1 MHRVYL
7 LGVLECRKFRKR
19 GTMADK
25 VTIQDIADE
34 LGLSRNTVS
43 KALNGA
49 EGLAE
54 ATRERII
61 NKAMEMGYKQF
72 IYAQLITQYKDDNQ
86 GIVPTLGDKREVAVL
101 STTYLAAPHF
111 SSLMLDGFQNE
122 LAHMGLTLN
131 THRVTQKNIESLT
144 LPASLDLS
152 RVAGIVCIEMFDWR
166 YDEMVC
172 ALDVPVLFVDG
183 PARLH
188 GENLPCDQLYME
200 NTTQVMR
207 LVNDMLGKG
216 YRRIGFV
223 GNWEHCQSF
232 FERYTAFRTAM
243 ALADV
248 HVEGRFLIRYNTI
261 NEMHQAISGL
271 DELPDLFIC
280 ANDFVALD
288 LLMILREM
296 GLDVPRDVMIAGFD
310 DSAESRRSMPK
321 LTTIHIH
328 TQVMAFSA
336 IQLLRTRI
344 KEPSLDFRQV
354 YTETELIC
362 RASTMRE

>member
-1 MHRVYL
+1 
-7 LGVLECRKFRKR
+7 
-19 GTMADK
+19 MADK

-49 EGLAE
+49 DGLAE

-72 IYAQLITQYKDDNQ
+72 IYARLVTQYKDDTQ
-86 GIVPTLGDKREVAVL
+86 GIIPSLGDRREVAVL
-101 STTYLAAPHF
+101 STAYLAAPHF
-111 SSLMLDGFQNE
+111 SSLMLDGFQTE
-122 LAHMGLTLN
+122 LSHMGLTLN
-131 THRVTQKNIESLT
+131 THRVTQDNIESLT
-144 LPASLDLS
+144 LPATLDLS
-152 RVAGIVCIEMFDWR
+152 RVAAIVCIEMFDWR
-166 YDEMVC
+166 YDEMIC

-216 YRRIGFV
+216 YRRIGYV
-223 GNWEHCQSF
+223 GDWEHCQSF
-232 FERYTAFRTAM
+232 FERYCAFRNAM

-248 HVEGRFLIRYNTI
+248 PVEDRFIIKYNSVREIR
-261 NEMHQAISGL
+261 HALRDL

-288 LLMILREM
+288 LLMLLHGM
-296 GLDVPRDVMIAGFD
+296 GVDVPRDVMIAGFD
-310 DSAESRRSMPK
+310 DSAESRRSMPQ

-336 IQLLRTRI
+336 IQTLRTRI

-354 YTETELIC
+354 YTETELIY
-362 RASTMRE
+362 RASTKRE

>member
-1 MHRVYL
+1 
-7 LGVLECRKFRKR
+7 
-19 GTMADK
+19 MADR

-49 EGLAE
+49 DGLAE

-72 IYAQLITQYKDDNQ
+72 IYTRLVTQYKDDTQ
-86 GIVPTLGDKREVAVL
+86 GIIPSLGDRREVAVL
-101 STTYLAAPHF
+101 STAYLAAPHF

-122 LAHMGLTLN
+122 LSQTGFTLN
-131 THRVTQKNIESLT
+131 THRVSQANIESLE
-144 LPASLDLS
+144 LPATLDLS
-152 RVAGIVCIEMFDWR
+152 RVAAIVCIEMFDWR
-166 YDEMVC
+166 YDEMIC

-207 LVNDMLGKG
+207 LVNDMLAKG

-232 FERYTAFRTAM
+232 FERYCAFRNAM

-248 HVEGRFLIRYNTI
+248 PVEDRFIIKYNSVR
-261 NEMHQAISGL
+261 EMRHALRDL

-288 LLMILREM
+288 LLMLLHGM
-296 GLDVPRDVMIAGFD
+296 GVDVPRDVMLAGFD
-310 DSAESRRSMPK
+310 DSAESRRSMPQ

-336 IQLLRTRI
+336 IQTLRTRI

-354 YTETELIC
+354 YTETELIY
-362 RASTMRE
+362 RASTKRE

>member
-1 MHRVYL
+1 
-7 LGVLECRKFRKR
+7 
-19 GTMADK
+19 MADR

-49 EGLAE
+49 DGLAE

-72 IYAQLITQYKDDNQ
+72 VYTQLVTQYLDDTQ
-86 GIVPTLGDKREVAVL
+86 GIFPALGDKREVAVL
-101 STTYLAAPHF
+101 STAYLAAPHF

-122 LAHMGLTLN
+122 LSHMGLTLN
-131 THRVTQKNIESLT
+131 THRVTQDNIESLT
-144 LPASLDLS
+144 LPATLDLS
-152 RVAGIVCIEMFDWR
+152 RVAAIVCIEMFDWR
-166 YDEMVC
+166 YDEMIC

-232 FERYTAFRTAM
+232 FERYCAFRNAM

-248 HVEGRFLIRYNTI
+248 PVEDRFIIKYNSVREIR
-261 NEMHQAISGL
+261 HALRDL

-288 LLMILREM
+288 LLMLLHGM
-296 GLDVPRDVMIAGFD
+296 GVDVPRDVMIAGFD
-310 DSAESRRSMPK
+310 DSAESRRSMPQ

-336 IQLLRTRI
+336 IQTLRTRI

-354 YTETELIC
+354 YTETELIY
-362 RASTMRE
+362 RASTKRE

>member
-1 MHRVYL
+1 
-7 LGVLECRKFRKR
+7 
-19 GTMADK
+19 MADR

-49 EGLAE
+49 DGLAE

-72 IYAQLITQYKDDNQ
+72 VYTQLVTQYLDDTQ
-86 GIVPTLGDKREVAVL
+86 GIFPALGDKREVAVL
-101 STTYLAAPHF
+101 SNAYLAAPHF

-122 LAHMGLTLN
+122 LSHMGLTLN
-131 THRVTQKNIESLT
+131 THRVTQDNIESLT
-144 LPASLDLS
+144 LPATLDLS
-152 RVAGIVCIEMFDWR
+152 RVAAIVCIEMFDWR
-166 YDEMVC
+166 YGEMIC

-232 FERYTAFRTAM
+232 FERYCAFRNAM

-248 HVEGRFLIRYNTI
+248 PVEDRFIIKYNSAR
-261 NEMHQAISGL
+261 EMRHALRGL

-288 LLMILREM
+288 LLMLLHGM
-296 GLDVPRDVMIAGFD
+296 GVDVPRDVMIAGFD
-310 DSAESRRSMPK
+310 DSAESRRSMPQ

-336 IQLLRTRI
+336 IQTLRTRI

-354 YTETELIC
+354 YTETELIY
-362 RASTMRE
+362 RASTKRE

>member
-1 MHRVYL
+1 
-7 LGVLECRKFRKR
+7 
-19 GTMADK
+19 MADR

-49 EGLAE
+49 DGLAE

-72 IYAQLITQYKDDNQ
+72 VYTQLVTQYLDDTQ
-86 GIVPTLGDKREVAVL
+86 GIFPALGDKREVAVL
-101 STTYLAAPHF
+101 SNAYLAAPHF

-122 LAHMGLTLN
+122 LSHMGLTLN
-131 THRVTQKNIESLT
+131 THRVTQDNIESLT
-144 LPASLDLS
+144 LPATLDLS
-152 RVAGIVCIEMFDWR
+152 RVAAIVCIEMFDWR
-166 YDEMVC
+166 YDEMIC

-232 FERYTAFRTAM
+232 FERYCAFRNAM

-248 HVEGRFLIRYNTI
+248 PVEDRFIIKYNSVREIR
-261 NEMHQAISGL
+261 HALRDL

-280 ANDFVALD
+280 ANDFVAID
-288 LLMILREM
+288 LLMLLHGM
-296 GLDVPRDVMIAGFD
+296 GVDVPRDVMIAGFD
-310 DSAESRRSMPK
+310 DSAESRRSMPQ

-336 IQLLRTRI
+336 IQTLRTRI

-354 YTETELIC
+354 YTETELIY
-362 RASTMRE
+362 RASTKRE

>member
-1 MHRVYL
+1 
-7 LGVLECRKFRKR
+7 
-19 GTMADK
+19 MADK

-49 EGLAE
+49 DGLAE

-72 IYAQLITQYKDDNQ
+72 IYARLVTQYLDDTQ
-86 GIVPTLGDKREVAVL
+86 GIFPALGDKREVAVL
-101 STTYLAAPHF
+101 SNAYLAAPHF

-122 LAHMGLTLN
+122 LSHMGLTLN
-131 THRVTQKNIESLT
+131 THRVTQDNIESLT
-144 LPASLDLS
+144 LPATLDLS
-152 RVAGIVCIEMFDWR
+152 RVAAIVCIEMFDWR
-166 YDEMVC
+166 YGEMIC

-232 FERYTAFRTAM
+232 FERYCAFRNAM

-248 HVEGRFLIRYNTI
+248 PVEDRFIIKYNSAR
-261 NEMHQAISGL
+261 EMRHALRGL

-288 LLMILREM
+288 LLMLLHGM
-296 GLDVPRDVMIAGFD
+296 GVDVPRDVMIAGFD
-310 DSAESRRSMPK
+310 DSAESRRSMPQ

-336 IQLLRTRI
+336 IQTLRTRI

-354 YTETELIC
+354 YTETELIY
-362 RASTMRE
+362 RASTKRE

>member
-1 MHRVYL
+1 
-7 LGVLECRKFRKR
+7 
-19 GTMADK
+19 MADK

-49 EGLAE
+49 DGLAE

-72 IYAQLITQYKDDNQ
+72 IYARLVTQYKDDTQ
-86 GIVPTLGDKREVAVL
+86 GIIPSLGDRREVAVL
-101 STTYLAAPHF
+101 STAYLAAPHF

-122 LAHMGLTLN
+122 LSHMGLTLN
-131 THRVTQKNIESLT
+131 THRVTQDNIESLT
-144 LPASLDLS
+144 LPATLDLS
-152 RVAGIVCIEMFDWR
+152 RVAAIVCIEMFDWR
-166 YDEMVC
+166 YGEMIC

-216 YRRIGFV
+216 YRRIGYV
-223 GNWEHCQSF
+223 GDWEHCQSF
-232 FERYTAFRTAM
+232 FERYCAFRNAM

-248 HVEGRFLIRYNTI
+248 PVEDRFIIKYNSAR
-261 NEMHQAISGL
+261 EMRHALRGL

-288 LLMILREM
+288 LLMLLHGM
-296 GLDVPRDVMIAGFD
+296 GVDVPRDVMLAGFD
-310 DSAESRRSMPK
+310 DSAESRRSMPQ

-336 IQLLRTRI
+336 IQTLRTRI

-354 YTETELIC
+354 YTETELIY
-362 RASTMRE
+362 RASTKRE

>member
-1 MHRVYL
+1 
-7 LGVLECRKFRKR
+7 
-19 GTMADK
+19 MANK

-49 EGLAE
+49 DGLAD
-54 ATRERII
+54 ATRDRII
-61 NKAMEMGYKQF
+61 DKAMEMGYKQF
-72 IYAQLITQYKDDNQ
+72 AYAQLVMQRGEGVEAPLPIE
-86 GIVPTLGDKREVAVL
+86 GDKREIAVL

-111 SSLMLDGFQNE
+111 SSLMLDALQNE
-122 LAHMGLTLN
+122 LSHMGLTLN
-131 THRVTQKNIESLT
+131 SHRVSQLNLANHT
-144 LPASLDLS
+144 LPATLDLD
-152 RVAGIVCIEMFDWR
+152 RVLAIVCIEMFDWE

-172 ALDVPVLFVDG
+172 GLGIPVLFVDG
-183 PARLH
+183 PARLR
-188 GENLPCDQLYME
+188 GQSLPCDQLYME
-200 NTTQVMR
+200 NTTSIMR
-207 LVNDMLGKG
+207 LVNDMLDKG

-223 GNWEHCQSF
+223 GNWTHCQSF
-232 FERYTAFRTAM
+232 FERYTAFRLAM
-243 ALADV
+243 VMANVPVDKKLC
-248 HVEGRFLIRYNTI
+248 IQYNFTSEI
-261 NEMHQAISGL
+261 KSNVAAL

-288 LLMILREM
+288 LLQALHEL
-296 GLDVPRDVMIAGFD
+296 GYEVPRDVMISGFD

-344 KEPSLDFRQV
+344 KEPSLYYRQV
-354 YTETELIC
+354 YTETELIY
-362 RASTMRE
+362 RDSTRRD

>member
-1 MHRVYL
+1 
-7 LGVLECRKFRKR
+7 
-19 GTMADK
+19 MADR

-49 EGLAE
+49 DGLAE

-72 IYAQLITQYKDDNQ
+72 VYTQLVTQYLDDTQ
-86 GIVPTLGDKREVAVL
+86 GIFPALGDKREVAVL
-101 STTYLAAPHF
+101 STAYLAAPHF

-122 LAHMGLTLN
+122 LSHMGLTLN
-131 THRVTQKNIESLT
+131 THRVTQDNIESLT
-144 LPASLDLS
+144 LPATLDLS
-152 RVAGIVCIEMFDWR
+152 RVAAIVCIEMFDWR
-166 YDEMVC
+166 YGEMIC

-216 YRRIGFV
+216 YRRIGYV
-223 GNWEHCQSF
+223 GDWEHCQSF
-232 FERYTAFRTAM
+232 FERYCAFRNAM

-248 HVEGRFLIRYNTI
+248 PVEDRFIIKHNSVR
-261 NEMHQAISGL
+261 EMRHALRDL

-288 LLMILREM
+288 LLMLLHGM
-296 GLDVPRDVMIAGFD
+296 GVDVPRDVMLAGFD
-310 DSAESRRSMPK
+310 DSAESRRSMPQ

-336 IQLLRTRI
+336 IQTLRTRI

-354 YTETELIC
+354 YTETELIY
-362 RASTMRE
+362 RASTKRE

>member
-1 MHRVYL
+1 
-7 LGVLECRKFRKR
+7 
-19 GTMADK
+19 MADR

-49 EGLAE
+49 DGLAE

-72 IYAQLITQYKDDNQ
+72 VYTQLVTQYLDDTQ
-86 GIVPTLGDKREVAVL
+86 GIFPALGDKREVAVL
-101 STTYLAAPHF
+101 STAYLAAPHF

-122 LAHMGLTLN
+122 LSQTGLTLN
-131 THRVTQKNIESLT
+131 THRVSQANIESLE
-144 LPASLDLS
+144 LPATLDLS
-152 RVAGIVCIEMFDWR
+152 RVAAIVCIEMFDWR
-166 YDEMVC
+166 YDEMIC

-216 YRRIGFV
+216 YRRIGYV
-223 GNWEHCQSF
+223 GDWEHCQSF
-232 FERYTAFRTAM
+232 FERYCAFRNAM
-243 ALADV
+243 TLADV
-248 HVEGRFLIRYNTI
+248 PVEDRFIIKYNSVR
-261 NEMHQAISGL
+261 EMRHALRDL

-288 LLMILREM
+288 LLMLLHGM
-296 GLDVPRDVMIAGFD
+296 GVDVPRDVMIAGFD
-310 DSAESRRSMPK
+310 DSAESRRSMPQ

-336 IQLLRTRI
+336 IQTLRTRI
-344 KEPSLDFRQV
+344 KEPLLDFRQV
-354 YTETELIC
+354 YTETELIY
-362 RASTMRE
+362 RASTKRE

>member
-1 MHRVYL
+1 
-7 LGVLECRKFRKR
+7 
-19 GTMADK
+19 MANR

-61 NKAMEMGYKQF
+61 AKAMDMGYKQF
-72 IYAQLITQYKDDNQ
+72 AYAQLISHYQDDAQ
-86 GIVPTLGDKREVAVL
+86 THLLADSDKREVALL
-101 STTYLAAPHF
+101 SVAYLAAPHF
-111 SSLMLDGFQNE
+111 SSLMLDGLQNA
-122 LAHMGLTLN
+122 LTHIGLTLN
-131 THRVTQKNIESLT
+131 SHRVTQANIDNLT
-144 LPASLDLS
+144 LPSTLDMS
-152 RVAGIVCIEMFDWR
+152 RVAAVIGVEMFDRR

-183 PARLH
+183 PASLH

-207 LVNDMLGKG
+207 LVNDMLERGC
-216 YRRIGFV
+216 RRIGFV

-232 FERYTAFRTAM
+232 FERYSAFRLAM
-243 ALADV
+243 LMADAPVEERFCIPLNLTDTLRPALSA
-248 HVEGRFLIRYNTI
+248 
-261 NEMHQAISGL
+261 L

-288 LLMILREM
+288 FMQVVREL
-296 GLDVPRDVMIAGFD
+296 GFDVPRDVMIAGFD
-310 DSAESRRSMPK
+310 DSAESRRSVPP

-328 TQVMAFSA
+328 TQVMAYSA
-336 IQLLRTRI
+336 IHLLRTRAE
-344 KEPSLDFRQV
+344 EPSLDYRRM
-354 YTETELIC
+354 YTETELIY

>member
-1 MHRVYL
+1 
-7 LGVLECRKFRKR
+7 
-19 GTMADK
+19 MADK

-49 EGLAE
+49 DGLAE

-72 IYAQLITQYKDDNQ
+72 IYARLVTQYKDDTQ
-86 GIVPTLGDKREVAVL
+86 GIIPSLGDRREVAVL
-101 STTYLAAPHF
+101 STAYLAAPHF

-122 LAHMGLTLN
+122 LSHMGLTLN
-131 THRVTQKNIESLT
+131 THRVTQDNIESLT
-144 LPASLDLS
+144 LPATLDLS
-152 RVAGIVCIEMFDWR
+152 RVAAIVCIEMFDWR
-166 YDEMVC
+166 YGEMIC

-232 FERYTAFRTAM
+232 FERYCAFRNAM

-248 HVEGRFLIRYNTI
+248 PVEDRFIIKHNSVR
-261 NEMHQAISGL
+261 EMRHALRDL

-288 LLMILREM
+288 LLMLLHGM
-296 GLDVPRDVMIAGFD
+296 DVDVPRDVMLAGFD
-310 DSAESRRSMPK
+310 DSAESRRSMPQ

-336 IQLLRTRI
+336 IQTLRTRI

-354 YTETELIC
+354 YTETELIY
-362 RASTMRE
+362 RASTKRE

>member
-1 MHRVYL
+1 
-7 LGVLECRKFRKR
+7 
-19 GTMADK
+19 MADR

-49 EGLAE
+49 DGLAE

-72 IYAQLITQYKDDNQ
+72 VYTQLVTQYLDDTQ
-86 GIVPTLGDKREVAVL
+86 GIFPALGDKREVAVL
-101 STTYLAAPHF
+101 SNAYLAAPHF

-122 LAHMGLTLN
+122 LSHMGLTLN
-131 THRVTQKNIESLT
+131 THRVTQDNIESLT
-144 LPASLDLS
+144 LPATLDLS
-152 RVAGIVCIEMFDWR
+152 RVAAIVCIEMFDWR
-166 YDEMVC
+166 YDEMIC

-232 FERYTAFRTAM
+232 FERYCAFRNAM

-248 HVEGRFLIRYNTI
+248 PVEDRFIIKYNSVREIR
-261 NEMHQAISGL
+261 HALRDL

-288 LLMILREM
+288 LLMLLHGM
-296 GLDVPRDVMIAGFD
+296 GVDVPRDVMIAGFD
-310 DSAESRRSMPK
+310 DSAESRRSMPQ

-336 IQLLRTRI
+336 IQTLRTRI

-354 YTETELIC
+354 YTETELIY
-362 RASTMRE
+362 RASTKRE

>member
-1 MHRVYL
+1 
-7 LGVLECRKFRKR
+7 
-19 GTMADK
+19 
-25 VTIQDIADE
+25 
-34 LGLSRNTVS
+34 
-43 KALNGA
+43 
-49 EGLAE
+49 
-54 ATRERII
+54 
-61 NKAMEMGYKQF
+61 MEMGYKQF
-72 IYAQLITQYKDDNQ
+72 VYTQLVTQYLDDTQ
-86 GIVPTLGDKREVAVL
+86 GIFPALGDKREVAVL
-101 STTYLAAPHF
+101 SNAYLAAPHF

-122 LAHMGLTLN
+122 LSHMGLTLN
-131 THRVTQKNIESLT
+131 THRVTQDNIESLT
-144 LPASLDLS
+144 LPATLDLS
-152 RVAGIVCIEMFDWR
+152 RVAAIVCIEMFDWR
-166 YDEMVC
+166 YDEMIC

-232 FERYTAFRTAM
+232 FERYCAFRNAM
-243 ALADV
+243 TLADV
-248 HVEGRFLIRYNTI
+248 PVEDRFIIKHNSVR
-261 NEMHQAISGL
+261 EMRHALRDL

-288 LLMILREM
+288 LLMLLHGM
-296 GLDVPRDVMIAGFD
+296 GVDVPRDVMLAGFD
-310 DSAESRRSMPK
+310 DSAESRRSMPQ

-336 IQLLRTRI
+336 IQTLRTRI

-354 YTETELIC
+354 YTETELIY
-362 RASTMRE
+362 RASTKRE

>member
-1 MHRVYL
+1 
-7 LGVLECRKFRKR
+7 
-19 GTMADK
+19 MADK

-49 EGLAE
+49 DGLAE

-72 IYAQLITQYKDDNQ
+72 IYARLVTQYKDDTQ
-86 GIVPTLGDKREVAVL
+86 GIIPSLGDRREVAVL
-101 STTYLAAPHF
+101 STAYPAAPHF

-122 LAHMGLTLN
+122 LSHMGLTLN
-131 THRVTQKNIESLT
+131 THRVTQDNIESLT
-144 LPASLDLS
+144 LPATLDLS
-152 RVAGIVCIEMFDWR
+152 RVAAIVCIEMFDWR
-166 YDEMVC
+166 YGEMIC

-216 YRRIGFV
+216 YRRIGYV
-223 GNWEHCQSF
+223 GDWEHCQSF
-232 FERYTAFRTAM
+232 FERYCAFRNAM

-248 HVEGRFLIRYNTI
+248 PVEDRFIIKHNSVR
-261 NEMHQAISGL
+261 EMRHALRDL

-288 LLMILREM
+288 LLMLLHGM
-296 GLDVPRDVMIAGFD
+296 GVDVPRDVMLAGFD
-310 DSAESRRSMPK
+310 DSAESRRSMPQ

-336 IQLLRTRI
+336 IQTLRTRI

-354 YTETELIC
+354 YTETELIY
-362 RASTMRE
+362 RASTKRE

>member
-1 MHRVYL
+1 
-7 LGVLECRKFRKR
+7 
-19 GTMADK
+19 MADK

-49 EGLAE
+49 DGLAE

-72 IYAQLITQYKDDNQ
+72 IYARLVTQYKDDTQ
-86 GIVPTLGDKREVAVL
+86 GIIPSLGDRREVAVL
-101 STTYLAAPHF
+101 STAYLAAPHF

-122 LAHMGLTLN
+122 LSHMGLTLN
-131 THRVTQKNIESLT
+131 THRVTQDNIESLT
-144 LPASLDLS
+144 LPATLDLS
-152 RVAGIVCIEMFDWR
+152 RVAAIVCIEIFDWR
-166 YDEMVC
+166 YGEMIC

-216 YRRIGFV
+216 YRRIGYV
-223 GNWEHCQSF
+223 GDWEHCQSF
-232 FERYTAFRTAM
+232 FERYCAFRNAM
-243 ALADV
+243 TLADV
-248 HVEGRFLIRYNTI
+248 PVEDRFIIKHNSVR
-261 NEMHQAISGL
+261 EMRHALRDL

-288 LLMILREM
+288 LLMLLHGM
-296 GLDVPRDVMIAGFD
+296 GVDVPRDVMLAGFD
-310 DSAESRRSMPK
+310 DSAESRRSMPQ

-336 IQLLRTRI
+336 IQTLRTRI

-354 YTETELIC
+354 YTETELIY
-362 RASTMRE
+362 RASTKRE

>member
-1 MHRVYL
+1 
-7 LGVLECRKFRKR
+7 
-19 GTMADK
+19 MADK

-49 EGLAE
+49 DGLAE

-72 IYAQLITQYKDDNQ
+72 IYARLVTQYKDDTQ
-86 GIVPTLGDKREVAVL
+86 GIIPSLGDRREVAVL
-101 STTYLAAPHF
+101 STAYLAAPHF

-122 LAHMGLTLN
+122 LSHMGLTLN
-131 THRVTQKNIESLT
+131 THRVTQDNIESLT
-144 LPASLDLS
+144 LPATLDLS
-152 RVAGIVCIEMFDWR
+152 RVAAIVCIEMFDWR
-166 YDEMVC
+166 YGEMIC

-216 YRRIGFV
+216 YRRIGYV
-223 GNWEHCQSF
+223 GDWEHCQSF
-232 FERYTAFRTAM
+232 FERYCAFRNAM
-243 ALADV
+243 TLADV
-248 HVEGRFLIRYNTI
+248 PVEDRFIIKHNSVR
-261 NEMHQAISGL
+261 EMRHALRDL

-288 LLMILREM
+288 LLMLLHGM
-296 GLDVPRDVMIAGFD
+296 GVDVPRDVMLAGFD
-310 DSAESRRSMPK
+310 DSAESRRSMPQ

-336 IQLLRTRI
+336 IQTLRTRI

-354 YTETELIC
+354 YTETELIY
-362 RASTMRE
+362 RASTKRE

>member
-1 MHRVYL
+1 
-7 LGVLECRKFRKR
+7 
-19 GTMADK
+19 MADK

-72 IYAQLITQYKDDNQ
+72 VYTQLVTQYLDDTQ
-86 GIVPTLGDKREVAVL
+86 GIFPALGDKREVAVL
-101 STTYLAAPHF
+101 SNAYLGAPHF

-122 LAHMGLTLN
+122 LSHMGLTLN
-131 THRVTQKNIESLT
+131 THRVTQDNIESLT
-144 LPASLDLS
+144 LPATLDLS
-152 RVAGIVCIEMFDWR
+152 RVAAIVCIEMFDWR
-166 YDEMVC
+166 YDEMIC

-207 LVNDMLGKG
+207 LVNDMLAKG

-232 FERYTAFRTAM
+232 FERYCAFRNAM

-248 HVEGRFLIRYNTI
+248 PVEDRFIIKYNSAR
-261 NEMHQAISGL
+261 EMRHALRDL

-288 LLMILREM
+288 LLMLLHGM
-296 GLDVPRDVMIAGFD
+296 GVDVPRDVMIAGFD
-310 DSAESRRSMPK
+310 DSAESRRSMPQ

-336 IQLLRTRI
+336 IQTLRTRI

-354 YTETELIC
+354 YTETELIY
-362 RASTMRE
+362 RASTKRE

>member
-1 MHRVYL
+1 
-7 LGVLECRKFRKR
+7 
-19 GTMADK
+19 MADR

-49 EGLAE
+49 DGLAE

-72 IYAQLITQYKDDNQ
+72 VYTQLVTQYLDDTQ
-86 GIVPTLGDKREVAVL
+86 GIFPALGDKREVAVL
-101 STTYLAAPHF
+101 STAYLAAPHF

-122 LAHMGLTLN
+122 LSHMGLTLN
-131 THRVTQKNIESLT
+131 THRVTQDNIESLT
-144 LPASLDLS
+144 LPATLDLS
-152 RVAGIVCIEMFDWR
+152 RVAAIVCIEMFDWR
-166 YDEMVC
+166 YGEMIC

-216 YRRIGFV
+216 YRRIGYV
-223 GNWEHCQSF
+223 GDWEHCQSF
-232 FERYTAFRTAM
+232 FERYCAFRNAM
-243 ALADV
+243 TLADV
-248 HVEGRFLIRYNTI
+248 PVEDRFIIKHNSVR
-261 NEMHQAISGL
+261 EMRHALRDL

-288 LLMILREM
+288 LLMLLHGM
-296 GLDVPRDVMIAGFD
+296 GVDVPRDVMLAGFD
-310 DSAESRRSMPK
+310 DSAESRRSMPQ

-336 IQLLRTRI
+336 IQTLRTRI

-354 YTETELIC
+354 YTETELIY
-362 RASTMRE
+362 RASTKRE

>member
-1 MHRVYL
+1 
-7 LGVLECRKFRKR
+7 
-19 GTMADK
+19 MADK

-49 EGLAE
+49 DGLAE

-72 IYAQLITQYKDDNQ
+72 IYARLVTQYKDDTQ
-86 GIVPTLGDKREVAVL
+86 GIIPALGDKREVAVL
-101 STTYLAAPHF
+101 STAYLAAPHF

-122 LAHMGLTLN
+122 LSHMGLTLN
-131 THRVTQKNIESLT
+131 THRVTQDNIESLT
-144 LPASLDLS
+144 LPATLDLS
-152 RVAGIVCIEMFDWR
+152 RVAAIVCIEMFDWR
-166 YDEMVC
+166 YGEMIC

-232 FERYTAFRTAM
+232 FERYCAFRNAM

-248 HVEGRFLIRYNTI
+248 PVEDRFIIKHNSVR
-261 NEMHQAISGL
+261 EMRHALRDL

-288 LLMILREM
+288 LLMLLHGM
-296 GLDVPRDVMIAGFD
+296 DVDVPRDVMLAGFD
-310 DSAESRRSMPK
+310 DSAESRRSMPQ

-336 IQLLRTRI
+336 IQTLRTRI

-354 YTETELIC
+354 YTETELIY
-362 RASTMRE
+362 RASTKRE

>member
-1 MHRVYL
+1 
-7 LGVLECRKFRKR
+7 
-19 GTMADK
+19 MADK

-49 EGLAE
+49 DGLAE

-72 IYAQLITQYKDDNQ
+72 IYARLVTQYLDDTQ
-86 GIVPTLGDKREVAVL
+86 GIFPALGDKREVAVL
-101 STTYLAAPHF
+101 SNAYLAAPHF

-122 LAHMGLTLN
+122 LSHMGLTLN
-131 THRVTQKNIESLT
+131 THRVTQDNIESLT
-144 LPASLDLS
+144 LPATLDLS
-152 RVAGIVCIEMFDWR
+152 RVAAIVCIEMFDWR
-166 YDEMVC
+166 YGEMIC

-232 FERYTAFRTAM
+232 FERYCAFRNAM
-243 ALADV
+243 TLADV
-248 HVEGRFLIRYNTI
+248 PVEDRFIIKYNSAR
-261 NEMHQAISGL
+261 EMRHALRGL

-288 LLMILREM
+288 LLMLLHGM
-296 GLDVPRDVMIAGFD
+296 GVDVPRDVMIAGFD
-310 DSAESRRSMPK
+310 DSAESRRSMPQ

-336 IQLLRTRI
+336 IQTLRTRI

-354 YTETELIC
+354 YTETELIY
-362 RASTMRE
+362 RASTKRE

>member
-1 MHRVYL
+1 
-7 LGVLECRKFRKR
+7 
-19 GTMADK
+19 MANK

-54 ATRERII
+54 ATRERILE
-61 NKAMEMGYKQF
+61 KAMDMGYKHYA
-72 IYAQLITQYKDDNQ
+72 YAQLVMQYHEGAGAPLLVDS
-86 GIVPTLGDKREVAVL
+86 DKHEVALL
-101 STTYLAAPHF
+101 STSYLAAPHF
-111 SSLMLDGFQNE
+111 SSLMLDAFQNE
-122 LAHMGLTLN
+122 LSHLGLTLN
-131 THRVTQKNIESLT
+131 SHRVTQADLAAHT
-144 LPASLDLS
+144 LPGTLDLD
-152 RVAGIVCIEMFDWR
+152 RVVAIVCIEMFDWA

-172 ALDVPVLFVDG
+172 GLNVPVLFVDG

-188 GENLPCDQLYME
+188 GECLPCDQLYME

-207 LVNDMLGKG
+207 LVNDMLAQG

-232 FERYTAFRTAM
+232 FERYAAFRTAM
-243 ALADV
+243 MMAGETVD
-248 HVEGRFLIRYNTI
+248 ERFCIQYNFIPEIKSLI
-261 NEMHQAISGL
+261 SSVG
-271 DELPDLFIC
+271 ELPDLFVC

-288 LLMILREM
+288 LLQALREL
-296 GLDVPRDVMIAGFD
+296 GYEVPRDVMIAGFD

-354 YTETELIC
+354 YTETELIY
-362 RASTMRE
+362 RESTKQG

>member
-1 MHRVYL
+1 
-7 LGVLECRKFRKR
+7 
-19 GTMADK
+19 MADK

-49 EGLAE
+49 DGLAE

-72 IYAQLITQYKDDNQ
+72 IYARLVTQYKDDTQ
-86 GIVPTLGDKREVAVL
+86 GIIPSLGDRREVAVL
-101 STTYLAAPHF
+101 STAYLAAPHF

-122 LAHMGLTLN
+122 LSHMGLTLN
-131 THRVTQKNIESLT
+131 THRVTQDNIESLT
-144 LPASLDLS
+144 LPATLDLS
-152 RVAGIVCIEMFDWR
+152 RVAAIVCIEMFDWR
-166 YDEMVC
+166 YGEMIC

-216 YRRIGFV
+216 YRRIGYV
-223 GNWEHCQSF
+223 GDWEHCQSF
-232 FERYTAFRTAM
+232 FERYCAFRNAM
-243 ALADV
+243 TLADV
-248 HVEGRFLIRYNTI
+248 PVEDRFIIKHNSVR
-261 NEMHQAISGL
+261 EMRHALRDL

-288 LLMILREM
+288 LLMLLHGM
-296 GLDVPRDVMIAGFD
+296 DVDVPRDVMLAGFD
-310 DSAESRRSMPK
+310 DSAESRRSMPQ

-336 IQLLRTRI
+336 IQTLRTRI

-354 YTETELIC
+354 YTETELIY
-362 RASTMRE
+362 RASTKRE